1 MVTGHLLKPCLPHS
15 GAISDSGYGADWFE
29 GSFCGAH
36 RKAYCE
42 HHGKTRA
49 DIKGKVVRH
58 RCDNRACR
66 EPTHLELGSNA
77 DNSQDM
83 VDRGRQGAQP
93 CLSIEDA
100 REIRLCYVPGT
111 RWNPS
116 PTGQRQLAS
125 KFGVTQSVIQQIVNN
140 ITYKE

>member
-1 MVTGHLLKPCLPHS
+1 MVTSRLLKPCLLHS
-15 GAISDSGYGADWFE
+15 GGISSNGYGAVWVD
-29 GSFCGAH
+29 GKTVGAH
-36 RKAYCE
+36 RHAYCVA
-42 HHGKTRA
+42 HGLRLE
-49 DIKGKVVRH
+49 DIAGKVVRH
-58 RCDNRACR
+58 KCDNRPCK

-83 VDRGRQGAQP
+83 VDRKRQGIKP
-93 CLSIEDA
+93 VLSQEQA

-125 KFGVTQSVIQQIVNN
+125 KFGVAQSVIQQIVNT

>member
-1 MVTGHLLKPCLPHS
+1 MHPFREGVAHS
-15 GAISDSGYGADWFE
+15 LRLE
-29 GSFCGAH
+29 
-36 RKAYCE
+36 
-42 HHGKTRA
+42 
-49 DIKGKVVRH
+49 DIAGKVVRH
-58 RCDNRACR
+58 KCDNHTCK

-83 VDRGRQGAQP
+83 VDRKRQGIKP
-93 CLSIEDA
+93 VLSQEQA

-111 RWNPS
+111 RCNPS

-125 KFGVTQSVIQQIVNN
+125 KFGVAQSVIQQIVNN